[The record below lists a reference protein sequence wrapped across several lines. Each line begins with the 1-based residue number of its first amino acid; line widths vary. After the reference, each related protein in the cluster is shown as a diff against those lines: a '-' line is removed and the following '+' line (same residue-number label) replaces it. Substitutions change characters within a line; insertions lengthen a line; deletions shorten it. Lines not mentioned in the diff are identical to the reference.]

1 MSIALRIR
9 PAGRGHP
16 APGLRRLAAGL
27 HRLAAV
33 LAVAALIALPTS
45 LAVAGP
51 AAAAEPR
58 NLRDQLTDDVGALTS
73 SGREQ
78 AQAALDDLLAAT
90 GVQLWAWYT
99 DTTGSLTAPD
109 FAARTA
115 ELSSLGG
122 TDLLLVIALDDQA
135 YGFSRPDGF
144 PLSDAEL
151 ETLLSNEL
159 EPGLRAE
166 DYAGAL
172 VQVAGA
178 LTAELTGTA
187 PATAPPATVTP
198 VPTGPPAGSDSGG
211 GSAIGTLL
219 AVVLVVVLVA
229 GIGWFFLV
237 RRRWGDATG
246 TTGGSARSPNSEL
259 AAMSD
264 KDLNAEANRLLLAT
278 DDAVRDSEQE
288 LGFAEAQFGDAAAA
302 PFRDAIAAAKTD
314 LRAAFGIRQQLD
326 DATPEDR
333 PTRRR
338 MLAELIGRCRQ
349 AQGRLDAEAKRFEE
363 LRAFEKE
370 APAILA
376 GLPAATDAVEARI
389 PGVEATMTQ
398 LREYADASWQAV
410 APNLDEARNRLA
422 AARAAIADGET
433 AKAAGDTSRV
443 AVATRVGQEAIS
455 QAGGFLDAI
464 EHLRGELDEAR
475 DKVAAEIADAEADLA
490 RARAAAPGP
499 PGVPGAPPDP
509 AIPAQLA
516 EADAL
521 LRSAREEIGVPK
533 PDVGAAYTKARRANE
548 IADTVLAGIRTA
560 AEQRAA
566 LAARLDTSIRGAQ
579 ATVTRAAD
587 YVATRRGGVGGE
599 ARTRLAEAQRHLG
612 EAVTT
617 GATDPAAGIR
627 EAEAAARLANE
638 SLAIAQRD
646 YDGWDDPWRGGPRG
660 GGGGGGGDVAAAII
674 GGIIGGMLSGG
685 GRGGGFG
692 GFPGGGS
699 RGGGWGGGGRSSGG
713 GGFGGFGGGGG
724 GRSSG
729 GGRW

>member
-1 MSIALRIR
+1 MSIPLRIR
-9 PAGRGHP
+9 PAG
-16 APGLRRLAAGL
+16 LRRLSVG
-27 HRLAAV
+27 RLAAV
-33 LAVAALIALPTS
+33 LAVAALVALPTF

-73 SGREQ
+73 AGRQE
-78 AQAALDDLLAAT
+78 AQAALDELLAAT

-99 DTTGSLTAPD
+99 DTTGALTAPD
-109 FAARTA
+109 FAAQTA
-115 ELSSLGG
+115 KLSSLGG
-122 TDLLLVIALDDQA
+122 TDLLLVIALDDRA
-135 YGFSRPDGF
+135 YGYSRPDGF

-151 ETLLSNEL
+151 EVLLSNEL
-159 EPGLRAE
+159 EPGLRAG

-178 LTAELTGTA
+178 LTAELTGTS
-187 PATAPPATVTP
+187 PATAPPATV
-198 VPTGPPAGSDSGG
+198 VPQPTEQPAGSGGG
-211 GSAIGTLL
+211 GSGIGTLL
-219 AVVLVVVLVA
+219 AVVLVVALVA

-246 TTGGSARSPNSEL
+246 ITGGSARSPNSEL

-302 PFRDAIAAAKTD
+302 PFRDAIAAAKAD

-389 PGVEATMTQ
+389 PGVEATMTG

-455 QAGGFLDAI
+455 QASGFLDAI
-464 EHLRGELDEAR
+464 EHLRSELDGTR

-490 RARAAAPGP
+490 RARAAAPGA
-499 PGVPGAPPDP
+499 PGAPGTPADP

-560 AEQRAA
+560 AEQQAA

-599 ARTRLAEAQRHLG
+599 ARTRLAEAQRRLDQ
-612 EAVTT
+612 AVAA
-617 GATDPAAGIR
+617 GAADPGAGIR

-638 SLAIAQRD
+638 ALAIAQRD
-646 YDGWDDPWRGGPRG
+646 YGGWDDPWRGGGPR

-724 GRSSG
+724 GGGRSSG

>member
-1 MSIALRIR
+1 M
-9 PAGRGHP
+9 
-16 APGLRRLAAGL
+16 
-27 HRLAAV
+27 
-33 LAVAALIALPTS
+33 
-45 LAVAGP
+45 
-51 AAAAEPR
+51 
-58 NLRDQLTDDVGALTS
+58 
-73 SGREQ
+73 
-78 AQAALDDLLAAT
+78 
-90 GVQLWAWYT
+90 
-99 DTTGSLTAPD
+99 
-109 FAARTA
+109 
-115 ELSSLGG
+115 
-122 TDLLLVIALDDQA
+122 IALDDRA
-135 YGFSRPDGF
+135 YGYSRPDGF

-151 ETLLSNEL
+151 EVLLSNEL

-178 LTAELTGTA
+178 LEVALGAPAPTAGPATQA
-187 PATAPPATVTP
+187 PATSSPSTPPAD
-198 VPTGPPAGSDSGG
+198 GGG
-211 GSAIGTLL
+211 GSSPLGTILM
-219 AVVLVVVLVA
+219 VVVVVGLVV

-237 RRRWGDATG
+237 RRRCGDATG

-338 MLAELIGRCRQ
+338 MLAELISRCRQ

-389 PGVEATMTQ
+389 PGVEATMTR

-422 AARAAIADGET
+422 AARAAIADGEA

-464 EHLRGELDEAR
+464 EHLRSELDEAR

-490 RARAAAPGP
+490 RARAAAPGA
-499 PGVPGAPPDP
+499 PGVPGAPADP

-516 EADAL
+516 EAEAL
-521 LRSAREEIGVPK
+521 LRSARDEIGVPK

-579 ATVTRAAD
+579 ADRDPGRRLRGDPARRSR
-587 YVATRRGGVGGE
+587 RRGADA
-599 ARTRLAEAQRHLG
+599 ARR
-612 EAVTT
+612 
-617 GATDPAAGIR
+617 GATAPRRGRHDR
-627 EAEAAARLANE
+627 
-638 SLAIAQRD
+638 RD
-646 YDGWDDPWRGGPRG
+646 RPGRRHPRG
-660 GGGGGGGDVAAAII
+660 GGRGAPRQRGARDRPARLRRLGRPLARRRPA
-674 GGIIGGMLSGG
+674 
-685 GRGGGFG
+685 GRG
-692 GFPGGGS
+692 
-699 RGGGWGGGGRSSGG
+699 RGR
-713 GGFGGFGGGGG
+713 
-724 GRSSG
+724 R
-729 GGRW
+729 R